1 MSGGLAQHLLELVN
15 FEEFVNKLL
24 DIIFQTQKLGQ
35 YKEIIVNSLD
45 LLIPLVI
52 YRPTLISL
60 LQQRENLEELIAETL
75 ILSDDE
81 SIRLAFEATI
91 SNLCDNLDEQF
102 NPREFFLNILLKY
115 IPAKDQVMAQCDN
128 YFNLLIHLVSLKET
142 E

>member
-1 MSGGLAQHLLELVN
+1 VSGGLAQHLLELVN

-60 LQQRENLEELIAETL
+60 LQNRENLEELIAETL
-75 ILSDDE
+75 IMSDDE

-115 IPAKDQVMAQCDN
+115 IPAKD
-128 YFNLLIHLVSLKET
+128 
-142 E
+142 

>member
-1 MSGGLAQHLLELVN
+1 MSGGLAQHLLDLVN
-15 FEEFVNKLL
+15 FEDFVNKLL

-35 YKEIIVNSLD
+35 YKEIIINSLD

-60 LQQRENLEELIAETL
+60 IQDREALEELLAETL
-75 ILSDDE
+75 IQSEDE
-81 SIRLAFEATI
+81 TIRLAFEATI
-91 SNLCDNLDEQF
+91 SNLCDNLDELL

-115 IPAKDQVMAQCDN
+115 LPANEQSMASCDN
-128 YFNLLIHLVSLKET
+128 YFNLLIHLVSVKET